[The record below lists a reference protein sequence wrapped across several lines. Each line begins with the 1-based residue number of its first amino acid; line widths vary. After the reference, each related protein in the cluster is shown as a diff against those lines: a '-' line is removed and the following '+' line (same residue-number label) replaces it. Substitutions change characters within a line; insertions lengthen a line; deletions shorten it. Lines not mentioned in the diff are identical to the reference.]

1 VDVAR
6 QLLTGTIDQQACP
19 AATGQASGSDLIGRM
34 GPKRIGNVHL
44 TKDLFGLSFACSLMP
59 KTLARFAGALLAA
72 SLAMPQLAAAGDYQL
87 GPQDKLHI
95 RVAEWQTVDGTF
107 RDWSAIN
114 GEYSVGP
121 AGTLSVP
128 FVGDMQAA
136 GKTTAEIASS
146 IGLALQRKL
155 ALPDKPEASVEM
167 AQFRPFYISGEVQ
180 NPGQFPFVP
189 DLTVLKA
196 ISIAGGIRRS
206 ADYGPQLE
214 KDLITAKGS
223 YDIYDDQRLRLMV
236 KRARIDADLAGKTT
250 FEVPQE
256 IQGDSRLPTIVADE
270 TAILVSDQKSLK
282 LKLDAL
288 DALKGVL
295 QSEIESLQKKIANQ
309 QKQVDLAEQQANSI
323 GPLAQKGLIANAR
336 LLSSQ
341 QTVTDLQGKILDYET
356 AILTAKQSISKAE
369 QDAIDARNT
378 LGSSLTADRQ
388 QTEANL
394 NEAALRVGMQKG
406 LIAQASDPAT
416 TAALTGSQEPPLLYS
431 LLRVADGK
439 TSEIEAK
446 EDTPVL
452 PGDVIKVKLAPTA
465 SQ

>member
-1 VDVAR
+1 
-6 QLLTGTIDQQACP
+6 
-19 AATGQASGSDLIGRM
+19 M

-44 TKDLFGLSFACSLMP
+44 TKDLFGLSFACSLISRTP
-59 KTLARFAGALLAA
+59 ARVAGFLLAA
-72 SLAMPQLAAAGDYQL
+72 SLAMPQFAAAGDYQL
-87 GPQDKLHI
+87 GPQDKLNI

-136 GKTTAEIASS
+136 GKTTAEIASA

-196 ISIAGGIRRS
+196 ISIAGGIRRN
-206 ADYGPQLE
+206 ADYGPQIE

-256 IQGDSRLPTIVADE
+256 IQGDPRLPTIVADE

-288 DALKGVL
+288 DQLKGVL

-378 LGSSLTADRQ
+378 LSSSLTADRQ

-431 LLRVADGK
+431 LVRVADGK

>member
-1 VDVAR
+1 
-6 QLLTGTIDQQACP
+6 
-19 AATGQASGSDLIGRM
+19 M
-34 GPKRIGNVHL
+34 
-44 TKDLFGLSFACSLMP
+44 TKDLFGLPLACSLISR
-59 KTLARFAGALLAA
+59 TTARFGGVLLAA
-72 SLAMPQLAAAGDYQL
+72 LLVMPQVAAASDYRL
-87 GPQDKLHI
+87 GPLDKLNI

-107 RDWSAIN
+107 RDWSALN

-121 AGTLSVP
+121 GGMLSVP

-136 GKTTAEIASS
+136 GKTTAEIASA

-196 ISIAGGIRRS
+196 ISIAGGIRRN

-223 YDIYDDQRLRLMV
+223 YEIYDDQRLRLMV

-256 IQGDSRLPTIVADE
+256 IQGDPRLPTIVADE

-288 DALKGVL
+288 DDLKSVL

-309 QKQVDLAEQQANSI
+309 QKQVDLASKQADSI
-323 GPLAQKGLIANAR
+323 GPLAQKGLVANAR

-341 QTVTDLQGKILDYET
+341 QSVTDLQGKILDYET

-378 LGSSLTADRQ
+378 LSSSLTADRQ

-416 TAALTGSQEPPLLYS
+416 AAAYTGNEEPALLYS
-431 LLRVADGK
+431 LVRVVDGK
-439 TSEIEAK
+439 TSEVEAK
-446 EDTPVL
+446 EDTPIL

>member
-1 VDVAR
+1 
-6 QLLTGTIDQQACP
+6 
-19 AATGQASGSDLIGRM
+19 M

-44 TKDLFGLSFACSLMP
+44 TKDLFGLSFACSLISRTP
-59 KTLARFAGALLAA
+59 ARVAGFLLAA
-72 SLAMPQLAAAGDYQL
+72 SLAMPQLATAGDYQL
-87 GPQDKLHI
+87 GPLDKLNI

-114 GEYSVGP
+114 GEYSIGP
-121 AGTLSVP
+121 GGTLSVP

-136 GKTTAEIASS
+136 GKTTAEIASA

-155 ALPDKPEASVEM
+155 ALPDKPEASVQM

-196 ISIAGGIRRS
+196 VSIAGGIRRN
-206 ADYGPQLE
+206 ADYGPQIE

-288 DALKGVL
+288 DQLKGVL

-341 QTVTDLQGKILDYET
+341 QAVTDLQGKILDYET

-378 LGSSLTADRQ
+378 LSSSLTADRQ

-431 LLRVADGK
+431 LVRVADGK

>member
-1 VDVAR
+1 MISS
-6 QLLTGTIDQQACP
+6 GGW
-19 AATGQASGSDLIGRM
+19 GQSESETY
-34 GPKRIGNVHL
+34 L
-44 TKDLFGLSFACSLMP
+44 TKNPFGLSYACSLMP
-59 KTLARFAGALLAA
+59 RTTARFAGALLVAV

-87 GPQDKLHI
+87 GPQDKLNI

-107 RDWSAIN
+107 RDWSALN

-121 AGTLSVP
+121 GGTLSVP

-136 GKTTAEIASS
+136 GKTTAEVASA

-196 ISIAGGIRRS
+196 VSIAGGIRRN
-206 ADYGPQLE
+206 ADYGPQLG
-214 KDLITAKGS
+214 KDLVTAKGS
-223 YDIYDDQRLRLMV
+223 FDIYDDQRIRLLV

-250 FEVPQE
+250 FEVPKE
-256 IQGDSRLPTIVADE
+256 IEGSDPKLATIVADE

-288 DALKGVL
+288 DDLKGVL

-309 QKQVDLAEQQANSI
+309 QKQVDLAEKQAESI
-323 GPLAQKGLIANAR
+323 GPLAQKGLVANAR

-341 QTVTDLQGKILDYET
+341 QSVTDLQGKILDYET

-369 QDAIDARNT
+369 QDAIDARNSLNST
-378 LGSSLTADRQ
+378 LTANRQ
-388 QTEANL
+388 QAEADL
-394 NEAALRVGMQKG
+394 NEATLKAGMQKG

-416 TAALTGSQEPPLLYS
+416 AASLTSDQEPTLLYS
-431 LLRVADGK
+431 LVRVADGK
-439 TSEIEAK
+439 TSEVEAK